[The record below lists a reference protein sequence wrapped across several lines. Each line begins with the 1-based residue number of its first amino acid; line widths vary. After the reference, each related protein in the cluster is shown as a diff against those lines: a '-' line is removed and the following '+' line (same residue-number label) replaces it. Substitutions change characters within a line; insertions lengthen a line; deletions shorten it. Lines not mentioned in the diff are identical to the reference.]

1 MTLDYHAIEQAV
13 KSETNAG
20 EFADLMRTFRELG
33 VQRYDYLVADGRYR
47 YYDADS
53 HIDLQMN
60 GVPQPVAATSN
71 AAKIKAAVL
80 AAQAG
85 QFDFTRFCQLA
96 GEAGIPVWTSDLMSK
111 TVSYYDHEH
120 HVLLAEPIPG
130 L

>member
-71 AAKIKAAVL
+71 AA
-80 AAQAG
+80 QAG

-96 GEAGIPVWTSDLMSK
+96 GEAGVPV
-111 TVSYYDHEH
+111 
-120 HVLLAEPIPG
+120 
-130 L
+130 

>member
-20 EFADLMRTFRELG
+20 EFADLMRTFHELG

-47 YYDADS
+47 YYNADS

-96 GEAGIPVWTSDLMSK
+96 GEAGVPVWTSDLMSK